1 MDTNFGI
8 CNVPKYTDEAGVMFD
23 TGDITIKDLQDEQKR
38 LVTHNSTL
46 LGEKRSETEK
56 RRLAEEATAS
66 AVADAASTKTTVE
79 AEWTAK
85 IVAKDTELASATSL
99 ADKYKSTVLS
109 LAIDTPARELASS
122 LTTAPDL
129 AMPHIK
135 SRLTAEFGA
144 DGNVITKVLGKD
156 GKVSDMTIDALMTEL
171 IADPKLAPIMKASQ
185 ARGGG
190 GGPKPDGQV
199 ATKPQTE
206 TVAQATARRIAER
219 AASGK

>member
-1 MDTNFGI
+1 
-8 CNVPKYTDEAGVMFD
+8 MFD